1 MQSNIIIFAFFVWI
15 IICFFEVFLKT
26 FLLII
31 CSILQRIFS
40 LLTWFII
47 NKQLLKMYSI
57 GMICR
62 GSISTLPLYS
72 TCMLISQWYCL
83 WPNESDMINVQS
95 HEVFFSWLYTNVYIQ
110 FSFVYLTSVKPNELS
125 FIHIARPKPT
135 TPKGPAPNVKNVT
148 SKIGSLQ
155 NTSYTPGGGQVGLGL
170 KEVGT
175 KWGWGKG

>member
-1 MQSNIIIFAFFVWI
+1 
-15 IICFFEVFLKT
+15 
-26 FLLII
+26 
-31 CSILQRIFS
+31 
-40 LLTWFII
+40 
-47 NKQLLKMYSI
+47 
-57 GMICR
+57 
-62 GSISTLPLYS
+62 
-72 TCMLISQWYCL
+72 
-83 WPNESDMINVQS
+83 MINVQS

-125 FIHIARPKPT
+125 FIHTARPKPT

-170 KEVGT
+170 KEGGT